1 MVFVLDKR
9 GKPLMPCTEKRAR
22 LLLSRQR
29 ARVHRV
35 LPMVIRLRD
44 RTQDS
49 CHLQP
54 LRVKIDPGS
63 KTTGLALVRESES
76 IDFQSGQIKRRATVL
91 LLMELAHRGRQ
102 ISEALTARRNMRRRR
117 RGNLP
122 AALQTGPWLCDRR
135 HDQRLRSLG
144 EEGGPVRRT
153 SRRPCFRVFQ
163 HSRERGHHPRHQSQ
177 ALPAHSAK

>member
-1 MVFVLDKR
+1 
-9 GKPLMPCTEKRAR
+9 
-22 LLLSRQR
+22 
-29 ARVHRV
+29 
-35 LPMVIRLRD
+35 MVIRLRD

-122 AALQTGPWLCDRR
+122 AALQTGPWKKAGRYVGRVAVRASGFFNIQGSEGIIQGISHR
-135 HDQRLRSLG
+135 HCRLIQRNDGYGYHYAQATFSD
-144 EEGGPVRRT
+144 PVASAKNPKCT
-153 SRRPCFRVFQ
+153 DASHPPLYLPGLKAEV
-163 HSRERGHHPRHQSQ
+163 SREEV
-177 ALPAHSAK
+177 